1 MGNIAWLASYPKSGN
16 TWLRAFIYNL
26 FMQPEQAGGITEFP
40 KYFESESDRNW
51 YTPFFGNRALD
62 SIDPDEFFALRE
74 RVHKRIAK
82 KVATG
87 TVYTKTHN
95 RFGKV
100 NGHPLHNLA
109 VTAGA
114 IVVVRNPLDIV
125 LSMADHFG
133 RSLDDTIKS
142 MANEYAFSPGDDMN
156 VANFLGSWS
165 SHVAS
170 WTTQGHAGILV
181 IRYEDMLDQPLKTF
195 HRVATLL
202 GLGDDRSRI
211 EQAVRFSSFSALR
224 KQEMEMGFIERSPHS
239 EYFFRAGRKNQWTEQ
254 LSSEQVALMTRQHRE
269 QMERFN
275 YIPTEYSQERVSK

>member
-26 FMQPEQAGGITEFP
+26 FMQPEQPGGIAEFP

-51 YTPFFGNRALD
+51 YTPYLGDRALD
-62 SIDPDEFFALRE
+62 SIDSDEIFALKE
-74 RVHKRIAK
+74 RVHKRIAR
-82 KVATG
+82 KVADG
-87 TVYTKTHN
+87 TVFTKTHN

-100 NGHPLHNLA
+100 NGHPLHNLT

-133 RSLDDTIKS
+133 LSLDDTIKS
-142 MANEYAFSPGDDMN
+142 MANENASSPGDDIN
-156 VANFLGSWS
+156 VASFLGSWS

-170 WTTQGHAGILV
+170 WTTQNHAGILV
-181 IRYEDMLDQPLKTF
+181 IRYEDMLDQPLETF
-195 HRVATLL
+195 TRVATLL
-202 GLGDDRSRI
+202 GLGDDRPRI
-211 EQAVRFSSFSALR
+211 ERAVRFSSFSELR
-224 KQEMEMGFIERSPHS
+224 KQEIELGFIEKSLHS
-239 EYFFRAGRKNQWTEQ
+239 DYFFRAGRKNQWAEQ
-254 LSSEQVALMTRQHRE
+254 LSTEQIASITTQHRV

-275 YIPTEYSQERVSK
+275 YIPMKYSQESVNK

>member
-26 FMQPEQAGGITEFP
+26 FMQPEQPGGIAEFP

-51 YTPFFGNRALD
+51 YTPYLGNHTPD
-62 SIDPDEFFALRE
+62 SIDSDEIFALKE
-74 RVHKRIAK
+74 RVHKRIAR
-82 KVATG
+82 KVADG
-87 TVYTKTHN
+87 TVFTKTHN

-100 NGHPLHNLA
+100 NGHPLHNLT

-133 RSLDDTIKS
+133 LSLNDTIKS
-142 MANEYAFSPGDDMN
+142 MANENAFSPSDDVN
-156 VANFLGSWS
+156 VATFLGSWS

-170 WTTQGHAGILV
+170 WTTQNHAGILV
-181 IRYEDMLDQPLKTF
+181 IRYEDMLDQPLETF
-195 HRVATLL
+195 TRVATLL
-202 GLGDDRSRI
+202 GLGDDRPRI
-211 EQAVRFSSFSALR
+211 ERAVRFSSFSELR
-224 KQEMEMGFIERSPHS
+224 KQEIELGFIEKSLHS
-239 EYFFRAGRKNQWTEQ
+239 DYFFRAGRKNQWAEQ
-254 LSSEQVALMTRQHRE
+254 LSTEQIASITTQHRV

-275 YIPTEYSQERVSK
+275 YIPMKYSQESVNK

>member
-26 FMQPEQAGGITEFP
+26 FMQPEQPGGIAEFP

-51 YTPFFGNRALD
+51 YTPYLGNRTPD
-62 SIDPDEFFALRE
+62 SINPDEIFVLKE
-74 RVHKRIAK
+74 RVHKRIAR
-82 KVATG
+82 KVADG
-87 TVYTKTHN
+87 TVFTKTHN

-100 NGHPLHNLA
+100 NGHPLHNLT

-133 RSLDDTIKS
+133 LSLNDTIKS
-142 MANEYAFSPGDDMN
+142 MANENAFSPSDDVN
-156 VANFLGSWS
+156 VATFLGSWS

-170 WTTQGHAGILV
+170 WTTQNHAGILV
-181 IRYEDMLDQPLKTF
+181 IRYEDMLDQPLETF
-195 HRVATLL
+195 TRVATLL
-202 GLGDDRSRI
+202 GLGDDRPRI
-211 EQAVRFSSFSALR
+211 ERAVRFSSFSELR
-224 KQEMEMGFIERSPHS
+224 KQEIELGFIEKSLHS
-239 EYFFRAGRKNQWTEQ
+239 DYFFRAGRKNQWAEQ
-254 LSSEQVALMTRQHRE
+254 LSTEQIASITTQHRV

-275 YIPTEYSQERVSK
+275 YIPMKYSQESVNK

>member
-26 FMQPEQAGGITEFP
+26 FMQPEQPGGIAEFP

-51 YTPFFGNRALD
+51 YTPYLGDRALD
-62 SIDPDEFFALRE
+62 SIDSDEIFALKE
-74 RVHKRIAK
+74 RVHKRIAR
-82 KVATG
+82 KVADG
-87 TVYTKTHN
+87 TVFTKTHN

-100 NGHPLHNLA
+100 NGHPLHNLT

-133 RSLDDTIKS
+133 LSLDDTIKS
-142 MANEYAFSPGDDMN
+142 MANENASSPGDDIN
-156 VANFLGSWS
+156 VASFLGSWS

-170 WTTQGHAGILV
+170 WTTQDHERILV

-195 HRVATLL
+195 SSVATLL
-202 GLGDDRSRI
+202 GLGDDRPRI
-211 EQAVRFSSFSALR
+211 ERAVRFSSFAALR
-224 KQEMEMGFIERSPHS
+224 KQETELGFIERSPHS
-239 EYFFRAGRKNQWTEQ
+239 EYFFRTGRKNQWKEQ
-254 LSSEQVALMTRQHRE
+254 LSKKQIALMTRQHRE

-275 YIPTEYSQERVSK
+275 YIPVDNSQERVST

>member
-26 FMQPEQAGGITEFP
+26 FMQPEQPGGITEFP
-40 KYFESESDRNW
+40 KYFESESDLNW
-51 YTPFFGNRALD
+51 YTPYLGNRALD
-62 SIDPDEFFALRE
+62 SIDPDEIFALRE
-74 RVHKRIAK
+74 KVHKCIAK
-82 KVATG
+82 KVANG

-100 NGHPLHNLA
+100 NGHPLHNLT

-133 RSLDDTIKS
+133 RSLDDTIDS
-142 MANEYAFSPGDDMN
+142 MANENAFSPGDDVN

-165 SHVAS
+165 SHIAS
-170 WTTQGHAGILV
+170 WTTQDREKILV
-181 IRYEDMLDQPLKTF
+181 IRYEDMLDQPMITF
-195 HRVATLL
+195 GRVATLL
-202 GLGDDRSRI
+202 GLGDDRPRI
-211 EQAVRFSSFSALR
+211 ERAVRFSSFTELR
-224 KQEMEMGFIERSPHS
+224 KQEMEVGFIERSPHS
-239 EYFFRAGRKNQWTEQ
+239 EYFFRAGRKNQWIEQ
-254 LSSEQVALMTRQHRE
+254 LSTEQIALITRQHRE

-275 YIPTEYSQERVSK
+275 YIPTDYGQEQVSK

>member
-82 KVATG
+82 KVAAG

-275 YIPTEYSQERVSK
+275 YIPTENSQERVSK